1 MAATYSAFMT
11 TRFYSPV
18 FNTALFDGPFRIYFS
33 QSYESSALKIYHIL
47 QTQHEEL
54 WQNLKKWSL
63 RTKEHVFL
71 LMYPDAKDVQMI
83 FEEQNKLLASRPK
96 SDSCLVQL
104 ESWDEGVAIGLTQPH
119 NEVDVQSQIEQIERL
134 LQSWMHEQKSVESSI

>member
-33 QSYESSALKIYHIL
+33 QSYESSALKIYHLL

-54 WQNLKKWSL
+54 WLRLKKWSL
-63 RTKEHVFL
+63 STKEHVFL
-71 LMYPDAKDVQMI
+71 LMYPESRDVQMI
-83 FEEQNKLLASRPK
+83 FEENTSQEDA
-96 SDSCLVQL
+96 CLVRL

-119 NEVDVQSQIEQIERL
+119 DEIDVQSQIEQIEKL
-134 LQSWMHEQKSVESSI
+134 LQNWMHEQNSVSATI

>member
-47 QTQHEEL
+47 QTQHEDL
-54 WQNLKKWSL
+54 WARLKTWSSL
-63 RTKEHVFL
+63 TKEHVFL
-71 LMYPDAKDVQMI
+71 LMYPEVKDVQMI
-83 FEEQNKLLASRPK
+83 FESQTKNF
-96 SDSCLVQL
+96 DSCQVQL

-119 NEVDVQSQIEQIERL
+119 NETDVQSQIQQIEKL
-134 LQSWMHEQKSVESSI
+134 LQGWIHEQSAAESSI